1 MLNHITLQ
9 GRMAMDP
16 ELKSTASGIKV
27 VTIRI
32 AVERDYNGDGE
43 RKVDFI
49 NCVAWR
55 QKAEFICRYFRK
67 GDPILVDGRLEMRNW
82 EDREGSKHT
91 SAEVNLS
98 NVWFC
103 GTRKREEAKA
113 ENSEFSGAQTFEELD
128 DDDGEL
134 PFDLGD
140 DELPL

>member
-9 GRMAMDP
+9 GRMVRDP

-32 AVERDYNGDGE
+32 AVDRDYGADGE

-49 NCVAWR
+49 DCVAWR
-55 QKAEFICRYFRK
+55 QRAEFICRHFSK
-67 GDPILVDGRLEMRNW
+67 GDPILVDGRLERRNW
-82 EDREGSKHT
+82 EDRDGNKRT
-91 SAEVNLS
+91 NAEVNLS

-103 GTRKREEAKA
+103 GSRKRDGDAAGSA
-113 ENSEFSGAQTFEELD
+113 ELSGAQVFEDL

-134 PFDLGD
+134 PFDMGE

>member
-9 GRMAMDP
+9 GRMVRDP

-32 AVERDYNGDGE
+32 AVDRDYNGGGE

-49 NCVAWR
+49 DCE
-55 QKAEFICRYFRK
+55 AEFICRYFSK
-67 GDPILVDGRLEMRNW
+67 GDQILLDGRLEMRNW
-82 EDREGSKHT
+82 EDREGNKHT

-103 GTRKREEAKA
+103 GGRKREAAKA

-134 PFDLGD
+134 PFDLGEE
-140 DELPL
+140 ELPL